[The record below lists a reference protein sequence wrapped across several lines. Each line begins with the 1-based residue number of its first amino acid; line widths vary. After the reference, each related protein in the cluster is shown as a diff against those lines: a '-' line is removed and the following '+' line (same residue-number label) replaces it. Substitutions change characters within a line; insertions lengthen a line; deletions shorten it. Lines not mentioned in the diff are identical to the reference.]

1 MENIEP
7 QHKHWQVYTMSH
19 YVPTLKLLKI
29 FLIKPQYAEFWEFR
43 DLLVLLPELP
53 VHFQWNGIKLTFP
66 EIDDSPP
73 WRHMKSEF
81 VIGPVETYKKW
92 SKHHLAYNNVHAC
105 SKSVKQRPS
114 SIWSLLPG
122 SMHDWNFVNHF
133 LDTKYLNSL
142 DCMTQGNTK
151 VKSSSL
157 HTKERT
163 KQMLSDCQV
172 TPAWQW
178 NVFNM

>member
-7 QHKHWQVYTMSH
+7 QHKHSQVYMSH

-43 DLLVLLPELP
+43 DLLVFLPELP
-53 VHFQWNGIKLTFP
+53 VHFQWDGIKLTFP
-66 EIDDSPP
+66 EIDHSPP

-142 DCMTQGNTK
+142 DCMKQGNTK

-163 KQMLSDCQV
+163 KQILSDCQV